1 MRVTNKLNFTNS
13 IQNTMSGASALN
25 KLSMQLS
32 SGMKIQD
39 SYEDASIY
47 IDNTRLEY
55 ELKTLEQ
62 IKEATSSAKEMTS
75 NSMKALQDMVK
86 LLENFKVKV
95 TQAASDS
102 NSQTSREAIAKEL
115 EKIKE
120 QIVQLANTSINGQY
134 LFAGAQLNHKP
145 FDSKGNYFGDK
156 NNVNVVT
163 GAGTESPYNIPGF
176 DLFFKAFAGA
186 QLNHKPFDSKG
197 NYFGDKNNVNVV
209 TGAGTE
215 SPYNI
220 PGFDLFFK
228 ADGDYQKQI
237 TTNESFTDNRY
248 DLNKNPDKK
257 QYLKGNNLWQD
268 LIGLGYV
275 KDKNLEIDKDFDQK
289 DTRLDFPPTTL
300 YVQGVK
306 PDGQSFKSAVLV
318 NPTDKM
324 EDVLEKIGNLYGNT
338 ATEKVVDVTIN
349 DSGQIQIRD
358 LKEGN
363 NKLDFHAVAYTP
375 QFDDKTEMQ
384 EIETAMQAANPP
396 LSKDDLTN
404 LVMEAAIGNPA
415 RPITDLQSPVQVTIN
430 NQQFEIDLHQ
440 TDFIN
445 SKMTDSAG
453 NATNGADYDNTFFEK
468 HGNSVIGN
476 VSQVIQGT
484 NAYATDDTKLSE
496 VMSGNAMDSTLNLTV
511 NSKGGNTYNVTVNLQ
526 NSTVSFPDPNNPNQN
541 ITFPITHTN
550 PTTGNNGVVTP
561 PNEITYRQ
569 INDIIGMF
577 ASDQVPTQT
586 ITPNNG
592 QITNAQY
599 DTLQKLMSDS
609 KSTVNV
615 TMDYRG
621 RISVTDKL
629 STGTNI
635 GVSLSDSQSG
645 QFPQPPYNHTAN
657 QVAGPDMDYRGRIS
671 VTDKLSTGTNI
682 GVSLSDSQSGQFPQ
696 PPYNHTAN
704 QVAGPDFSFNANNSL
719 VIDEPNVDVIKDLD
733 LMIEAV
739 LSGNMRANADGDN
752 PRNTGMQGA
761 LERLDHLSD
770 HINKLNTTM
779 GAYHNNIDNVNM
791 RANADGDNPRNTGMQ
806 GALERLD
813 HLSDHINKLNTTM
826 GAYHNNIDNVNTRVT
841 FLGVN
846 VQTLKTKVNDADYG
860 ETLMNLMQTQLA
872 YQASMKATTTI
883 SQLSL
888 LNYM

>member
-176 DLFFKAFAGA
+176 DLFFKA
-186 QLNHKPFDSKG
+186 
-197 NYFGDKNNVNVV
+197 
-209 TGAGTE
+209 
-215 SPYNI
+215 
-220 PGFDLFFK
+220 
-228 ADGDYQKQI
+228 DGDYQKQI
-237 TTNESFTDNRY
+237 TTNESFTDNRH
-248 DLNKNPDKK
+248 DLSKDPSKK
-257 QYLKGNNLWQD
+257 QYLKGDNLWQD

-275 KDKNLEIDKDFDQK
+275 KDKKLEIDKDFDQK

-384 EIETAMQAANPP
+384 KIEEEMKKLNPP
-396 LSKDDLTN
+396 MTKDQLTN
-404 LVMEAAIGNPA
+404 AVMEAAIGNNPA

-445 SKMTDSAG
+445 SKMIDTQG

-592 QITNAQY
+592 QINANQY

-615 TMDYRG
+615 T
-621 RISVTDKL
+621 
-629 STGTNI
+629 
-635 GVSLSDSQSG
+635 
-645 QFPQPPYNHTAN
+645 
-657 QVAGPDMDYRGRIS
+657 MDYRGRIS

-739 LSGNMRANADGDN
+739 LSGNMRANAD
-752 PRNTGMQGA
+752 A
-761 LERLDHLSD
+761 
-770 HINKLNTTM
+770 
-779 GAYHNNIDNVNM
+779 
-791 RANADGDNPRNTGMQ
+791 DNPRNTGMQ

-846 VQTLKTKVNDADYG
+846 VQTLKTKVNDADYA

>member
-176 DLFFKAFAGA
+176 DLFFKA
-186 QLNHKPFDSKG
+186 
-197 NYFGDKNNVNVV
+197 
-209 TGAGTE
+209 
-215 SPYNI
+215 
-220 PGFDLFFK
+220 
-228 ADGDYQKQI
+228 DGDYQKQI

-248 DLNKNPDKK
+248 DLSKNPDKK
-257 QYLKGNNLWQD
+257 QYLKGDNLWQD

-275 KDKNLEIDKDFDQK
+275 KDKNLDIDKDFEQD
-289 DTRLDFPPTTL
+289 DTRLKFPPTTL

-375 QFDDKTEMQ
+375 QFDNKTEMQ
-384 EIETAMQAANPP
+384 EIETAMQAAQPP

-404 LVMEAAIGNPA
+404 LVMETAIGNPA

-430 NQQFEIDLHQ
+430 GQQFEIDLHQ

-445 SKMTDSAG
+445 SKMTNSAG

-526 NSTVSFPDPNNPNQN
+526 NSTVSFPDPANPGQT

-592 QITNAQY
+592 QINANQY

-645 QFPQPPYNHTAN
+645 QFPQPPYTHTAN
-657 QVAGPDMDYRGRIS
+657 
-671 VTDKLSTGTNI
+671 
-682 GVSLSDSQSGQFPQ
+682 SQP
-696 PPYNHTAN
+696 
-704 QVAGPDFSFNANNSL
+704 GPDFSFNANNSL

-779 GAYHNNIDNVNM
+779 GAYHNNIDNVN
-791 RANADGDNPRNTGMQ
+791 
-806 GALERLD
+806 
-813 HLSDHINKLNTTM
+813 
-826 GAYHNNIDNVNTRVT
+826 TRVT

-846 VQTLKTKVNDADYG
+846 VQTLKTKVNDADYA

>member
-176 DLFFKAFAGA
+176 DLFFKA
-186 QLNHKPFDSKG
+186 
-197 NYFGDKNNVNVV
+197 
-209 TGAGTE
+209 
-215 SPYNI
+215 
-220 PGFDLFFK
+220 
-228 ADGDYQKQI
+228 DGDYQKQI
-237 TTNESFTDNRY
+237 TTNESFTDNRH
-248 DLNKNPDKK
+248 DLSKDPSKK
-257 QYLKGNNLWQD
+257 QYLKGDNLWQD

-375 QFDDKTEMQ
+375 QFDDKAEFQ
-384 EIETAMQAANPP
+384 KIEEAMKAQQPP
-396 LSKDDLTN
+396 MTKDELTN
-404 LVMEAAIGNPA
+404 AVMQAAIGNPA

-526 NSTVSFPDPNNPNQN
+526 NSTVSFPDPANPGQT

-592 QITNAQY
+592 QITNVQY

-615 TMDYRG
+615 T
-621 RISVTDKL
+621 
-629 STGTNI
+629 
-635 GVSLSDSQSG
+635 
-645 QFPQPPYNHTAN
+645 
-657 QVAGPDMDYRGRIS
+657 MDYRGRIS

-779 GAYHNNIDNVNM
+779 GAYHNNIDNVN
-791 RANADGDNPRNTGMQ
+791 
-806 GALERLD
+806 
-813 HLSDHINKLNTTM
+813 
-826 GAYHNNIDNVNTRVT
+826 TRVT

>member
-13 IQNTMSGASALN
+13 IQNTMSGASALD
-25 KLSMQLS
+25 KLSLQLS

-55 ELKTLEQ
+55 ELKTLKQ

-176 DLFFKAFAGA
+176 DLFFKA
-186 QLNHKPFDSKG
+186 
-197 NYFGDKNNVNVV
+197 
-209 TGAGTE
+209 
-215 SPYNI
+215 
-220 PGFDLFFK
+220 
-228 ADGDYQKQI
+228 DGDYQKQI

-248 DLNKNPDKK
+248 DLSKDPDKK
-257 QYLKGNNLWQD
+257 QYLKGDNLWQD

-275 KDKNLEIDKDFDQK
+275 KDKNLKIDKDFEQD
-289 DTRLDFPPTTL
+289 DTRLKFPPTTL

-384 EIETAMQAANPP
+384 EIETAMQAAQPP

-404 LVMEAAIGNPA
+404 LVMEAAIGNNPA
-415 RPITDLQSPVQVTIN
+415 RPITNLQSPVQITIN
-430 NQQFEIDLHQ
+430 NQQFTIDLHQ

-445 SKMTDSAG
+445 SKMTDTQG
-453 NATNGADYDNTFFEK
+453 GATNGADYDNTFFEK

-526 NSTVSFPDPNNPNQN
+526 NSTVSFPDPANPGQT

-645 QFPQPPYNHTAN
+645 H
-657 QVAGPDMDYRGRIS
+657 
-671 VTDKLSTGTNI
+671 
-682 GVSLSDSQSGQFPQ
+682 FPQ

-779 GAYHNNIDNVNM
+779 GAYHNNIDNVN
-791 RANADGDNPRNTGMQ
+791 
-806 GALERLD
+806 
-813 HLSDHINKLNTTM
+813 
-826 GAYHNNIDNVNTRVT
+826 TRVT

-846 VQTLKTKVNDADYG
+846 VQTLKTKVNDADYS

>member
-176 DLFFKAFAGA
+176 DLFFKA
-186 QLNHKPFDSKG
+186 
-197 NYFGDKNNVNVV
+197 
-209 TGAGTE
+209 
-215 SPYNI
+215 
-220 PGFDLFFK
+220 
-228 ADGDYQKQI
+228 DGDYQKQI
-237 TTNESFTDNRY
+237 TTNESFTDNRH
-248 DLNKNPDKK
+248 DLSKDPSKK
-257 QYLKGNNLWQD
+257 QYLKGDNLWQD

-338 ATEKVVDVTIN
+338 STEKVVDVTIN

-384 EIETAMQAANPP
+384 EIKTAMQAAQPP
-396 LSKDDLTN
+396 LSKDNLTN
-404 LVMEAAIGNPA
+404 LVMKAAIGNPA

-445 SKMTDSAG
+445 SKMTDTQG

-526 NSTVSFPDPNNPNQN
+526 NSTVSFPDPANPGQT

-657 QVAGPDMDYRGRIS
+657 P
-671 VTDKLSTGTNI
+671 
-682 GVSLSDSQSGQFPQ
+682 
-696 PPYNHTAN
+696 
-704 QVAGPDFSFNANNSL
+704 VAGPDFSFNANNSL

-739 LSGNMRANADGDN
+739 LSG
-752 PRNTGMQGA
+752 
-761 LERLDHLSD
+761 
-770 HINKLNTTM
+770 
-779 GAYHNNIDNVNM
+779 NM

>member
-176 DLFFKAFAGA
+176 DLFFKA
-186 QLNHKPFDSKG
+186 
-197 NYFGDKNNVNVV
+197 
-209 TGAGTE
+209 
-215 SPYNI
+215 
-220 PGFDLFFK
+220 
-228 ADGDYQKQI
+228 DGDYQKQI
-237 TTNESFTDNRY
+237 TTNESFTDNRH
-248 DLNKNPDKK
+248 DLSKDPSKK
-257 QYLKGNNLWQD
+257 QYLKGDNLWQD

-275 KDKNLEIDKDFDQK
+275 KDKKLEIDKDFDQK

-338 ATEKVVDVTIN
+338 VTEKVVDVTIN

-375 QFDDKTEMQ
+375 QFNDKTEMQ
-384 EIETAMQAANPP
+384 KIEEAMKAQQPP
-396 LSKDDLTN
+396 MTKDELTN
-404 LVMEAAIGNPA
+404 VVMQAAIGNPA

-657 QVAGPDMDYRGRIS
+657 QVAGPD
-671 VTDKLSTGTNI
+671 
-682 GVSLSDSQSGQFPQ
+682 
-696 PPYNHTAN
+696 
-704 QVAGPDFSFNANNSL
+704 FSFNANNSL

-779 GAYHNNIDNVNM
+779 GAYHNNIDNVN
-791 RANADGDNPRNTGMQ
+791 
-806 GALERLD
+806 
-813 HLSDHINKLNTTM
+813 
-826 GAYHNNIDNVNTRVT
+826 TRVT

-846 VQTLKTKVNDADYG
+846 VQTLKTKVNDADYA

>member
-176 DLFFKAFAGA
+176 DLFFKA
-186 QLNHKPFDSKG
+186 
-197 NYFGDKNNVNVV
+197 
-209 TGAGTE
+209 
-215 SPYNI
+215 
-220 PGFDLFFK
+220 
-228 ADGDYQKQI
+228 DGDYQKQI
-237 TTNESFTDNRY
+237 TTNESFTDNRH
-248 DLNKNPDKK
+248 DLSKDPSKK
-257 QYLKGNNLWQD
+257 QYLKGDNLWQD

-375 QFDDKTEMQ
+375 QFDDKTEM
-384 EIETAMQAANPP
+384 EKIKNAMAANNPAMDM
-396 LSKDDLTN
+396 DDLTN
-404 LVMEAAIGNPA
+404 LVMTEALKRNPPAAGNN
-415 RPITDLQSPVQVTIN
+415 PITDLQSPVQVTIN

-526 NSTVSFPDPNNPNQN
+526 SSTVSFPDPNNPNQN
-541 ITFPITHTN
+541 IAFPITHTN

-615 TMDYRG
+615 T
-621 RISVTDKL
+621 
-629 STGTNI
+629 
-635 GVSLSDSQSG
+635 
-645 QFPQPPYNHTAN
+645 
-657 QVAGPDMDYRGRIS
+657 MDYRGRIS

-779 GAYHNNIDNVNM
+779 GAYHNNIDNVN
-791 RANADGDNPRNTGMQ
+791 
-806 GALERLD
+806 
-813 HLSDHINKLNTTM
+813 
-826 GAYHNNIDNVNTRVT
+826 TRVT

-846 VQTLKTKVNDADYG
+846 VQTLKTKVNDADYA

>member
-176 DLFFKAFAGA
+176 DLFFKA
-186 QLNHKPFDSKG
+186 
-197 NYFGDKNNVNVV
+197 
-209 TGAGTE
+209 
-215 SPYNI
+215 
-220 PGFDLFFK
+220 
-228 ADGDYQKQI
+228 DGDYQKQI
-237 TTNESFTDNRY
+237 TTNESFTDNRH
-248 DLNKNPDKK
+248 DLSKDPSKK
-257 QYLKGNNLWQD
+257 QYLKGDNLWQD

-384 EIETAMQAANPP
+384 EIETAMQAAQPP

-430 NQQFEIDLHQ
+430 GQQFEIDLHQ

-511 NSKGGNTYNVTVNLQ
+511 NSKGGNTYNVSINLQ

-550 PTTGNNGVVTP
+550 PATGNNGVVTP

-577 ASDQVPTQT
+577 ASDQIPTQT

-592 QITNAQY
+592 QITANQY

-615 TMDYRG
+615 T
-621 RISVTDKL
+621 
-629 STGTNI
+629 
-635 GVSLSDSQSG
+635 
-645 QFPQPPYNHTAN
+645 
-657 QVAGPDMDYRGRIS
+657 MDYRGRIS

-739 LSGNMRANADGDN
+739 LSGNMRANAD
-752 PRNTGMQGA
+752 A
-761 LERLDHLSD
+761 
-770 HINKLNTTM
+770 
-779 GAYHNNIDNVNM
+779 
-791 RANADGDNPRNTGMQ
+791 DNPRNTGMQ

>member
-176 DLFFKAFAGA
+176 DLFFKA
-186 QLNHKPFDSKG
+186 
-197 NYFGDKNNVNVV
+197 
-209 TGAGTE
+209 
-215 SPYNI
+215 
-220 PGFDLFFK
+220 
-228 ADGDYQKQI
+228 DGDYQKQI
-237 TTNESFTDNRY
+237 TTNESFTDNRH
-248 DLNKNPDKK
+248 DLSKDPSKK
-257 QYLKGNNLWQD
+257 QYLKGDNLWQD

-375 QFDDKTEMQ
+375 QFDDKAEM
-384 EIETAMQAANPP
+384 EKIKNAMAANNPAMDM
-396 LSKDDLTN
+396 DDLTN
-404 LVMEAAIGNPA
+404 LVMTEALKRNPPAAGNN
-415 RPITDLQSPVQVTIN
+415 PITDLQSPVQVTIN
-430 NQQFEIDLHQ
+430 NQQFTIDLHQ

-445 SKMTDSAG
+445 SKMTDTQG

-526 NSTVSFPDPNNPNQN
+526 NSTVSFPDPANPGQT

-577 ASDQVPTQT
+577 ASDQVPTQS
-586 ITPNNG
+586 IQPNNG

-645 QFPQPPYNHTAN
+645 QFPQPPYTHTAN
-657 QVAGPDMDYRGRIS
+657 
-671 VTDKLSTGTNI
+671 
-682 GVSLSDSQSGQFPQ
+682 SQP
-696 PPYNHTAN
+696 
-704 QVAGPDFSFNANNSL
+704 GPDFSFNANNSL

-779 GAYHNNIDNVNM
+779 GAYHNNIDNVN
-791 RANADGDNPRNTGMQ
+791 
-806 GALERLD
+806 
-813 HLSDHINKLNTTM
+813 
-826 GAYHNNIDNVNTRVT
+826 TRVT

-846 VQTLKTKVNDADYG
+846 VQTLKTKVNDADYA

>member
-176 DLFFKAFAGA
+176 DLFFKA
-186 QLNHKPFDSKG
+186 
-197 NYFGDKNNVNVV
+197 
-209 TGAGTE
+209 
-215 SPYNI
+215 
-220 PGFDLFFK
+220 
-228 ADGDYQKQI
+228 DGDYQKQI
-237 TTNESFTDNRY
+237 TTNESFTDNRH
-248 DLNKNPDKK
+248 DLSKDPSKK
-257 QYLKGNNLWQD
+257 QYLKGDNLWQD

-275 KDKNLEIDKDFDQK
+275 KDKKLEIDKDFDQK

-384 EIETAMQAANPP
+384 NIEEAMKATNPP
-396 LSKDDLTN
+396 MTKDQLTN
-404 LVMEAAIGNPA
+404 LVMEAAVGNNPQ

-445 SKMTDSAG
+445 SKMTDSQG

-476 VSQVIQGT
+476 ISQVIQGT

-511 NSKGGNTYNVTVNLQ
+511 NSKGGNTYNVSINLQ

-550 PTTGNNGVVTP
+550 PATGNNGVVTP

-577 ASDQVPTQT
+577 ASDQIPTQT

-592 QITNAQY
+592 QITANQY

-615 TMDYRG
+615 T
-621 RISVTDKL
+621 
-629 STGTNI
+629 
-635 GVSLSDSQSG
+635 
-645 QFPQPPYNHTAN
+645 
-657 QVAGPDMDYRGRIS
+657 MDYRGRIS

-779 GAYHNNIDNVNM
+779 GAYHNNIDNVN
-791 RANADGDNPRNTGMQ
+791 
-806 GALERLD
+806 
-813 HLSDHINKLNTTM
+813 
-826 GAYHNNIDNVNTRVT
+826 TRVT

-846 VQTLKTKVNDADYG
+846 VQTLKTKVNDADYA

>member
-176 DLFFKAFAGA
+176 DLFFKA
-186 QLNHKPFDSKG
+186 
-197 NYFGDKNNVNVV
+197 
-209 TGAGTE
+209 
-215 SPYNI
+215 
-220 PGFDLFFK
+220 
-228 ADGDYQKQI
+228 DGDYQKQI
-237 TTNESFTDNRY
+237 TTNESFTDNRH
-248 DLNKNPDKK
+248 DLSKDPSKK
-257 QYLKGNNLWQD
+257 QYLKGDNLWQD

-375 QFDDKTEMQ
+375 QFDDKAEFQ
-384 EIETAMQAANPP
+384 KIEEAMKAQQPP
-396 LSKDDLTN
+396 MTKDELTN
-404 LVMEAAIGNPA
+404 AVMQAAIGNPA

-526 NSTVSFPDPNNPNQN
+526 NSTVSFPDPANPGQT

-615 TMDYRG
+615 T
-621 RISVTDKL
+621 
-629 STGTNI
+629 
-635 GVSLSDSQSG
+635 
-645 QFPQPPYNHTAN
+645 
-657 QVAGPDMDYRGRIS
+657 MDYRGRIS

-779 GAYHNNIDNVNM
+779 GAYHNNIDNVN
-791 RANADGDNPRNTGMQ
+791 
-806 GALERLD
+806 
-813 HLSDHINKLNTTM
+813 
-826 GAYHNNIDNVNTRVT
+826 TRVT

>member
-176 DLFFKAFAGA
+176 DLFFKA
-186 QLNHKPFDSKG
+186 
-197 NYFGDKNNVNVV
+197 
-209 TGAGTE
+209 
-215 SPYNI
+215 
-220 PGFDLFFK
+220 
-228 ADGDYQKQI
+228 DGDYQKQI
-237 TTNESFTDNRY
+237 TTNESFTDNRH
-248 DLNKNPDKK
+248 DLSKDPSKK
-257 QYLKGNNLWQD
+257 QYLKGDNLWQD

-375 QFDDKTEMQ
+375 QFDDKAEFQ
-384 EIETAMQAANPP
+384 KIEEAMKAQQPP
-396 LSKDDLTN
+396 MTKDELTN
-404 LVMEAAIGNPA
+404 AVMQAAIGNPA

-657 QVAGPDMDYRGRIS
+657 QVAGPD
-671 VTDKLSTGTNI
+671 
-682 GVSLSDSQSGQFPQ
+682 
-696 PPYNHTAN
+696 
-704 QVAGPDFSFNANNSL
+704 FSFNANNSL

-779 GAYHNNIDNVNM
+779 GAYHNNIDNVN
-791 RANADGDNPRNTGMQ
+791 
-806 GALERLD
+806 
-813 HLSDHINKLNTTM
+813 
-826 GAYHNNIDNVNTRVT
+826 TRVT

-846 VQTLKTKVNDADYG
+846 VQTLKTKVNDADYA

>member
-176 DLFFKAFAGA
+176 DLFFKA
-186 QLNHKPFDSKG
+186 
-197 NYFGDKNNVNVV
+197 
-209 TGAGTE
+209 
-215 SPYNI
+215 
-220 PGFDLFFK
+220 
-228 ADGDYQKQI
+228 DGDYQKQI

-248 DLNKNPDKK
+248 DLSKNPDKK
-257 QYLKGNNLWQD
+257 QYLKGDNLWQD

-275 KDKNLEIDKDFDQK
+275 KDKNLDIDKDFEQD
-289 DTRLDFPPTTL
+289 DTRLKFPPTTL

-318 NPTDKM
+318 GPEDKM

-384 EIETAMQAANPP
+384 KIETAMQAAQPP

-415 RPITDLQSPVQVTIN
+415 RPITGLQSPVQVTIN

-526 NSTVSFPDPNNPNQN
+526 NSTVSFPDPANPGQT

-615 TMDYRG
+615 T
-621 RISVTDKL
+621 
-629 STGTNI
+629 
-635 GVSLSDSQSG
+635 
-645 QFPQPPYNHTAN
+645 
-657 QVAGPDMDYRGRIS
+657 MDYRGRIS

-779 GAYHNNIDNVNM
+779 GAYHNNIDNVN
-791 RANADGDNPRNTGMQ
+791 
-806 GALERLD
+806 
-813 HLSDHINKLNTTM
+813 
-826 GAYHNNIDNVNTRVT
+826 TRVT

-846 VQTLKTKVNDADYG
+846 VQTLKTKVNDADYA

>member
-176 DLFFKAFAGA
+176 DLFFKA
-186 QLNHKPFDSKG
+186 
-197 NYFGDKNNVNVV
+197 
-209 TGAGTE
+209 
-215 SPYNI
+215 
-220 PGFDLFFK
+220 
-228 ADGDYQKQI
+228 DGDYQKQI

-257 QYLKGNNLWQD
+257 QYLKGDNLWQD

-275 KDKNLEIDKDFDQK
+275 KDKKLEIDKDFEQE
-289 DTRLDFPPTTL
+289 DTRLKFPPTTL

-384 EIETAMQAANPP
+384 DIEEAMAAAQPP
-396 LSKDDLTN
+396 LDKDALTN
-404 LVMEAAIGNPA
+404 LVMEEALKRNPPPGNN
-415 RPITDLQSPVQVTIN
+415 PITDLNSPVTVTIN
-430 NQQFEIDLHQ
+430 NKQFTIDLHQ

-445 SKMTDSAG
+445 SKMTDTQG

-526 NSTVSFPDPNNPNQN
+526 NSTVSFPDPANPNQN

-586 ITPNNG
+586 IQPNNG
-592 QITNAQY
+592 QITNVQY

-657 QVAGPDMDYRGRIS
+657 
-671 VTDKLSTGTNI
+671 
-682 GVSLSDSQSGQFPQ
+682 SQP
-696 PPYNHTAN
+696 
-704 QVAGPDFSFNANNSL
+704 GPDFSFNANNSL

-779 GAYHNNIDNVNM
+779 GAYHNNIDNVN
-791 RANADGDNPRNTGMQ
+791 
-806 GALERLD
+806 
-813 HLSDHINKLNTTM
+813 
-826 GAYHNNIDNVNTRVT
+826 TRVT

-846 VQTLKTKVNDADYG
+846 VQTLKTKVNDADYA

>member
-120 QIVQLANTSINGQY
+120 QIVQLANTSVNGQY
-134 LFAGAQLNHKP
+134 LF
-145 FDSKGNYFGDK
+145 S
-156 NNVNVVT
+156 
-163 GAGTESPYNIPGF
+163 
-176 DLFFKAFAGA
+176 GA

-248 DLNKNPDKK
+248 DLSKDPSKK
-257 QYLKGNNLWQD
+257 QYLKGDNLWQD

-275 KDKNLEIDKDFDQK
+275 KDKNLDIDKDFEQD

-375 QFDDKTEMQ
+375 QFDDKAEMQ
-384 EIETAMQAANPP
+384 NIEEAMKATNPP
-396 LSKDDLTN
+396 MTKDQLTN
-404 LVMEAAIGNPA
+404 LVMEAAVGNNPQ

-445 SKMTDSAG
+445 SKMTDSQG

-526 NSTVSFPDPNNPNQN
+526 NSIVSFPDPANPGQT

-615 TMDYRG
+615 T
-621 RISVTDKL
+621 
-629 STGTNI
+629 
-635 GVSLSDSQSG
+635 
-645 QFPQPPYNHTAN
+645 
-657 QVAGPDMDYRGRIS
+657 MDYRGRIS

-779 GAYHNNIDNVNM
+779 GAYHNNIDNVN
-791 RANADGDNPRNTGMQ
+791 
-806 GALERLD
+806 
-813 HLSDHINKLNTTM
+813 
-826 GAYHNNIDNVNTRVT
+826 TRVT

>member
-176 DLFFKAFAGA
+176 DLFFKA
-186 QLNHKPFDSKG
+186 
-197 NYFGDKNNVNVV
+197 
-209 TGAGTE
+209 
-215 SPYNI
+215 
-220 PGFDLFFK
+220 
-228 ADGDYQKQI
+228 DGDYQKQI

-248 DLNKNPDKK
+248 DLSKNPDKK
-257 QYLKGNNLWQD
+257 QYLKGDNLWQD

-275 KDKNLEIDKDFDQK
+275 KDKNLDIDKDFEQD
-289 DTRLDFPPTTL
+289 DTRLKFPPTTL

-318 NPTDKM
+318 GPEDKM

-358 LKEGN
+358 LKESN

-375 QFDDKTEMQ
+375 QFDDKMEMQ
-384 EIETAMQAANPP
+384 KIEEEMAKVNPP
-396 LSKDDLTN
+396 MTKDQLTN
-404 LVMEAAIGNPA
+404 LVMQEAIGNPA

-592 QITNAQY
+592 QINANQY

-645 QFPQPPYNHTAN
+645 QFPQPPYTHTAN
-657 QVAGPDMDYRGRIS
+657 
-671 VTDKLSTGTNI
+671 
-682 GVSLSDSQSGQFPQ
+682 SQP
-696 PPYNHTAN
+696 
-704 QVAGPDFSFNANNSL
+704 GPDFSFNANNSL

-779 GAYHNNIDNVNM
+779 GAYHNNIDNVN
-791 RANADGDNPRNTGMQ
+791 
-806 GALERLD
+806 
-813 HLSDHINKLNTTM
+813 
-826 GAYHNNIDNVNTRVT
+826 TRVT

-846 VQTLKTKVNDADYG
+846 VQTLKTKVNDADYA

>member
-176 DLFFKAFAGA
+176 DLFFKA
-186 QLNHKPFDSKG
+186 
-197 NYFGDKNNVNVV
+197 
-209 TGAGTE
+209 
-215 SPYNI
+215 
-220 PGFDLFFK
+220 
-228 ADGDYQKQI
+228 DGDYQKQI

-257 QYLKGNNLWQD
+257 QYLKGDNLWQD

-275 KDKNLEIDKDFDQK
+275 KDKKLEIDKDFDQK

-375 QFDDKTEMQ
+375 QFDEKTEMQ
-384 EIETAMQAANPP
+384 NIEEAMKATNPP
-396 LSKDDLTN
+396 MTKDQLTN
-404 LVMEAAIGNPA
+404 LVMEAAVGNNPQ

-445 SKMTDSAG
+445 SKMTDTQG

-476 VSQVIQGT
+476 ISQVIQGT

-511 NSKGGNTYNVTVNLQ
+511 NSKGGNTYNVSINLQ

-550 PTTGNNGVVTP
+550 PATGNNGVVTP

-657 QVAGPDMDYRGRIS
+657 QVAGPD
-671 VTDKLSTGTNI
+671 
-682 GVSLSDSQSGQFPQ
+682 
-696 PPYNHTAN
+696 
-704 QVAGPDFSFNANNSL
+704 FSFNANNSL

-739 LSGNMRANADGDN
+739 LSGNMRANAD
-752 PRNTGMQGA
+752 A
-761 LERLDHLSD
+761 
-770 HINKLNTTM
+770 
-779 GAYHNNIDNVNM
+779 
-791 RANADGDNPRNTGMQ
+791 DNPRNTGMQ

-872 YQASMKATTTI
+872 YQASMKGTTTI

>member
-176 DLFFKAFAGA
+176 DLFFKA
-186 QLNHKPFDSKG
+186 
-197 NYFGDKNNVNVV
+197 
-209 TGAGTE
+209 
-215 SPYNI
+215 
-220 PGFDLFFK
+220 
-228 ADGDYQKQI
+228 DGDYQKQI
-237 TTNESFTDNRY
+237 TTNESFTDNRH
-248 DLNKNPDKK
+248 DLSKDPSKK
-257 QYLKGNNLWQD
+257 QYLKGDNLWQD

-275 KDKNLEIDKDFDQK
+275 KDKKLEIDKDFDQK

-384 EIETAMQAANPP
+384 KIEEAMKAQQPP
-396 LSKDDLTN
+396 MTKDELTN
-404 LVMEAAIGNPA
+404 AVMQAAIGNPA

-430 NQQFEIDLHQ
+430 GQQFEIDLHQ

-526 NSTVSFPDPNNPNQN
+526 NSIVSFPDPANPGQT

-569 INDIIGMF
+569 LNDIIGMF

-645 QFPQPPYNHTAN
+645 HFPQPPYDHTAN
-657 QVAGPDMDYRGRIS
+657 P
-671 VTDKLSTGTNI
+671 
-682 GVSLSDSQSGQFPQ
+682 
-696 PPYNHTAN
+696 
-704 QVAGPDFSFNANNSL
+704 VAGPDFSFNANNSL

-779 GAYHNNIDNVNM
+779 GAYHNNIDNVN
-791 RANADGDNPRNTGMQ
+791 
-806 GALERLD
+806 
-813 HLSDHINKLNTTM
+813 
-826 GAYHNNIDNVNTRVT
+826 TRVT

-846 VQTLKTKVNDADYG
+846 VQTLKTKVNDADYA

>member
-176 DLFFKAFAGA
+176 DLFFKA
-186 QLNHKPFDSKG
+186 
-197 NYFGDKNNVNVV
+197 
-209 TGAGTE
+209 
-215 SPYNI
+215 
-220 PGFDLFFK
+220 
-228 ADGDYQKQI
+228 DGDYQKQI
-237 TTNESFTDNRY
+237 TTNESFTDNRH
-248 DLNKNPDKK
+248 DLSKDPSKK
-257 QYLKGNNLWQD
+257 QYLKGDNLWQD

-338 ATEKVVDVTIN
+338 STEKVVDVTIN

-384 EIETAMQAANPP
+384 EIETAMRAAQPP
-396 LSKDDLTN
+396 LSKDNLTN

-445 SKMTDSAG
+445 SKMTDTQG

-526 NSTVSFPDPNNPNQN
+526 NSTVSFPDPANPGQT

-615 TMDYRG
+615 T
-621 RISVTDKL
+621 
-629 STGTNI
+629 
-635 GVSLSDSQSG
+635 
-645 QFPQPPYNHTAN
+645 
-657 QVAGPDMDYRGRIS
+657 MDYRGRIS

-779 GAYHNNIDNVNM
+779 GAYHNNIDNVN
-791 RANADGDNPRNTGMQ
+791 
-806 GALERLD
+806 
-813 HLSDHINKLNTTM
+813 
-826 GAYHNNIDNVNTRVT
+826 TRVT

>member
-176 DLFFKAFAGA
+176 DLFFKA
-186 QLNHKPFDSKG
+186 
-197 NYFGDKNNVNVV
+197 
-209 TGAGTE
+209 
-215 SPYNI
+215 
-220 PGFDLFFK
+220 
-228 ADGDYQKQI
+228 DGDYQKQI
-237 TTNESFTDNRY
+237 TTNESFTDNRH
-248 DLNKNPDKK
+248 DLSKDPSKK
-257 QYLKGNNLWQD
+257 QYLKGDNLWQD

-384 EIETAMQAANPP
+384 EIKTAMQAAQPP

-430 NQQFEIDLHQ
+430 GQQFEIDLHQ

-511 NSKGGNTYNVTVNLQ
+511 NSKGGNTYNVSINLQ

-550 PTTGNNGVVTP
+550 PATGNNGVVTP

-577 ASDQVPTQT
+577 ASDQIPTQT

-592 QITNAQY
+592 QITANQY

-615 TMDYRG
+615 T
-621 RISVTDKL
+621 
-629 STGTNI
+629 
-635 GVSLSDSQSG
+635 
-645 QFPQPPYNHTAN
+645 
-657 QVAGPDMDYRGRIS
+657 MDYRGRIS

-739 LSGNMRANADGDN
+739 LSGNMRANAD
-752 PRNTGMQGA
+752 A
-761 LERLDHLSD
+761 
-770 HINKLNTTM
+770 
-779 GAYHNNIDNVNM
+779 
-791 RANADGDNPRNTGMQ
+791 DNPRNTGMQ

>member
-176 DLFFKAFAGA
+176 DLFFKA
-186 QLNHKPFDSKG
+186 
-197 NYFGDKNNVNVV
+197 
-209 TGAGTE
+209 
-215 SPYNI
+215 
-220 PGFDLFFK
+220 
-228 ADGDYQKQI
+228 DGDYQKQI
-237 TTNESFTDNRY
+237 TTNESFTDNRH
-248 DLNKNPDKK
+248 DLSKDPSKK
-257 QYLKGNNLWQD
+257 QYLKGDNLWQD

-275 KDKNLEIDKDFDQK
+275 KDKKLEIDKDFDQK

-384 EIETAMQAANPP
+384 KIKTAMQAAQPP

-430 NQQFEIDLHQ
+430 GQQFEIDLHQ

-526 NSTVSFPDPNNPNQN
+526 NSTVSFPDPANPGQT

-577 ASDQVPTQT
+577 ASDQVPTQS
-586 ITPNNG
+586 IQPNNG
-592 QITNAQY
+592 QITANQY

-615 TMDYRG
+615 T
-621 RISVTDKL
+621 
-629 STGTNI
+629 
-635 GVSLSDSQSG
+635 
-645 QFPQPPYNHTAN
+645 
-657 QVAGPDMDYRGRIS
+657 MDYRGRIS

-739 LSGNMRANADGDN
+739 LSGNMRANAD
-752 PRNTGMQGA
+752 A
-761 LERLDHLSD
+761 
-770 HINKLNTTM
+770 
-779 GAYHNNIDNVNM
+779 
-791 RANADGDNPRNTGMQ
+791 DNPRNTGMQ

>member
-176 DLFFKAFAGA
+176 DLFFKA
-186 QLNHKPFDSKG
+186 
-197 NYFGDKNNVNVV
+197 
-209 TGAGTE
+209 
-215 SPYNI
+215 
-220 PGFDLFFK
+220 
-228 ADGDYQKQI
+228 DGDYQKQI
-237 TTNESFTDNRY
+237 TTNESFTDNRH
-248 DLNKNPDKK
+248 DLSKDPSKK
-257 QYLKGNNLWQD
+257 QYLKGDNLWQD

-275 KDKNLEIDKDFDQK
+275 KDKNLEIDRDFDQK

-338 ATEKVVDVTIN
+338 VTEKVVDVTIN

-384 EIETAMQAANPP
+384 KIGEAMKAQQPP
-396 LSKDDLTN
+396 MTKDELTN
-404 LVMEAAIGNPA
+404 AVMRAAIGNPA

-645 QFPQPPYNHTAN
+645 QFP
-657 QVAGPDMDYRGRIS
+657 R
-671 VTDKLSTGTNI
+671 
-682 GVSLSDSQSGQFPQ
+682 

-739 LSGNMRANADGDN
+739 LSG
-752 PRNTGMQGA
+752 
-761 LERLDHLSD
+761 
-770 HINKLNTTM
+770 
-779 GAYHNNIDNVNM
+779 NM

>member
-176 DLFFKAFAGA
+176 DLFFKA
-186 QLNHKPFDSKG
+186 
-197 NYFGDKNNVNVV
+197 
-209 TGAGTE
+209 
-215 SPYNI
+215 
-220 PGFDLFFK
+220 
-228 ADGDYQKQI
+228 DGDYQKQI

-257 QYLKGNNLWQD
+257 QYLKGDNLWQD

-338 ATEKVVDVTIN
+338 STEKVVDVTIN

-375 QFDDKTEMQ
+375 QFDDKTEM
-384 EIETAMQAANPP
+384 EKIKNAMAANNPAMDM
-396 LSKDDLTN
+396 DDLTN
-404 LVMEAAIGNPA
+404 LVMTEALKRNPPAAGNN
-415 RPITDLQSPVQVTIN
+415 PITDLQSPVQVTIN
-430 NQQFEIDLHQ
+430 NQQFTIDLHQ

-445 SKMTDSAG
+445 SKMTDTQG

-526 NSTVSFPDPNNPNQN
+526 NSTVSFPDPANPGQT

-577 ASDQVPTQT
+577 ASDQVPTQS
-586 ITPNNG
+586 IQPNNG

-645 QFPQPPYNHTAN
+645 QFPQPPYTHTAN
-657 QVAGPDMDYRGRIS
+657 
-671 VTDKLSTGTNI
+671 
-682 GVSLSDSQSGQFPQ
+682 SQP
-696 PPYNHTAN
+696 
-704 QVAGPDFSFNANNSL
+704 GPDFSFNANNSL

-779 GAYHNNIDNVNM
+779 GAYHNNIDNVN
-791 RANADGDNPRNTGMQ
+791 
-806 GALERLD
+806 
-813 HLSDHINKLNTTM
+813 
-826 GAYHNNIDNVNTRVT
+826 TRVT

-846 VQTLKTKVNDADYG
+846 VQTLKTKVNDADYA